1 MDYKA
6 SYMSLRA
13 AVITLMDASERDSFE
28 AAFDTLTVEPL
39 VEFLG
44 FVKNERN
51 LKDTLNAMAI
61 QQHELMLSYERA
73 GFTHIDAMTL
83 LMEHLSNASK
93 SEALTALLNRIGE

>member
-28 AAFDTLTVEPL
+28 AAFDTPTVDLL

-51 LKDTLNAMAI
+51 LSNTLNTMAVH
-61 QQHELMLSYERA
+61 QHELMESYERA
-73 GFTHIDAMTL
+73 GFTHTDAMTL
-83 LMEHLSNASK
+83 LMEHLSNAAK